1 MGFAHVLAGKI
12 GFHALGLGFMNQKT
26 IEIGN
31 GAKIEQGRHCD
42 DRFVQWDDGI

>member
-1 MGFAHVLAGKI
+1 MRRYYEGPEEVKWELGFAHFLARKI

-31 GAKIEQGRHCD
+31 GAKI
-42 DRFVQWDDGI
+42 